1 MPCSF
6 LVNNNLTINVNINM
20 TTVVYFVNAVSVTT
34 FPIRQ
39 CNVFLEKCSSVTSVN
54 TKVRKRAV
62 TLCLCVCR
70 SYLYEPLYSC
80 QRYNKVVTGIS
91 LFYVCCVDV
100 ENEAACL

>member
-6 LVNNNLTINVNINM
+6 LVNYNLTINVNINM

-34 FPIRQ
+34 FQ
-39 CNVFLEKCSSVTSVN
+39 CNVFPEKCSSVMSVS
-54 TKVRKRAV
+54 TKVSKRAV
-62 TLCLCVCR
+62 MLCLCVCC

-80 QRYNKVVTGIS
+80 QRYNKVVSGFT
-91 LFYVCCVDV
+91 LLYVCCVDV